1 MENRSQVELR
11 LRCGSLSLG
20 SNPVLGERFIFAFV
34 GLPAR
39 GKSYLSR
46 KLATFLNWMG
56 YETKVFSIGLYRRHL
71 IGVNCDWT
79 FFEEDNMDTIHLRE
93 MCVKKALND
102 MLDFLIVKGGNIG
115 IIDGTNI
122 RKNKRRNLEDYV
134 RENFPTEMKY
144 SFIWIESICTVSEI
158 VEQNILKNKL
168 KSPDYK
174 DWIEEKAV
182 KDFRDRINTYEKV
195 YDHLSAE
202 NEGDEASFIQLLNY
216 NSEIIARNI
225 KGFIPSK
232 VFSFLVNLV
241 PSDRPIYFTRHGS
254 SKSSPNKIVGGDS
267 ELSSIGLKYAEYLYK
282 FISQEESI
290 LKKSSFKDEVAIY
303 CSTLKRSYTT
313 AEHLSKIGRVYQ
325 KKCLDDINAGICEGM
340 SYTQIEEQH
349 PKEYEERAKDKLNYR
364 YPRGESYKDVIIRL
378 EPVIHELER
387 RLGPV
392 IVVGHQAT
400 LRCLYGYFTNTPLDQ
415 IPFINIPLHTVIKK
429 FPQAFGIN
437 ETRIKINI
445 ETGEF
450 RQLSDNIQNFEDNL
464 YNIPNREEK

>member
-1 MENRSQVELR
+1 MESRKHTDLK
-11 LRCGSLSLG
+11 LRCGSVNLG
-20 SNPVLGERFIFAFV
+20 TNPILGQRFIFAFV

-79 FFEEDNMDTIHLRE
+79 FFEEDNKETLHLRE

-102 MLDFLIVKGGNIG
+102 MLDFLILKGGSIG

-122 RKNKRRNLEDYV
+122 RKDKRRNLEDYIK
-134 RENFPTEMKY
+134 ENFPPEMKY

-174 DWIEEKAV
+174 DWTEEKAV

-202 NEGDEASFIQLLNY
+202 NEGEEGSFIQLVDY

-225 KGFIPSK
+225 KGFLPSK

-254 SKSSPNKIVGGDS
+254 SKSSSNKIVGGDS
-267 ELSSIGLKYAEYLYK
+267 ELTPNGLKYAECLYK
-282 FISQEESI
+282 CISQEESI
-290 LKKSSFKDEVAIY
+290 LKKSNFKDEVAIY
-303 CSTLKRSYTT
+303 CSTLQRSFKT
-313 AEHLSKIGRVYQ
+313 ADYLSSIGRVYQ
-325 KKCLDDINAGICEGM
+325 KKCLDDINAGVCEGL
-340 SYTQIEEQH
+340 SYAQIEEKY
-349 PKEYEERAKDKLNYR
+349 PKEYEERANDKLNYR

-378 EPVIHELER
+378 EPIIHELER

-392 IVVGHQAT
+392 IVIGHQAT
-400 LRCLYGYFTNTPLDQ
+400 LRCLYGYFTNTPLDL

-429 FPQAFGIN
+429 NPQAFGIN
-437 ETRIKINI
+437 ETRVKLNV

-450 RQLSDNIQNFEDNL
+450 TQLTDSIPNFEDNL
-464 YNIPNREEK
+464 YNVPEK